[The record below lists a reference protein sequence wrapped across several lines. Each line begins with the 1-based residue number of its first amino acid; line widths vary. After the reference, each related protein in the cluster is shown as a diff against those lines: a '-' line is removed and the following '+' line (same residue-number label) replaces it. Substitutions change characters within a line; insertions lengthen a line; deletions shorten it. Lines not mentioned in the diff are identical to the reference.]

1 MSGAN
6 STVMFSGLTG
16 DRNSSKVLRPP
27 GGGSSDIFGLKDE
40 AKEEKVPA
48 VRVAGADMIGVTDV
62 GKENEKKVE
71 NVENK
76 QHKGASSFQLS
87 DQQPEDQGVKSR
99 KRSIDPLTG
108 LVLGE
113 KNQVDEAQ
121 EEEKE
126 TTAAA
131 APVKTGRVPPGGHS
145 SGLW

>member
-6 STVMFSGLTG
+6 STQMFTGLTG

-40 AKEEKVPA
+40 VPEVEKKA
-48 VRVAGADMIGVTDV
+48 VVRAAGADMIGVNDV

-76 QHKGASSFQLS
+76 TPHRGTSSFQLS
-87 DQQPEDQGVKSR
+87 DEQPDDQGAKNR

-113 KNQVDEAQ
+113 KKKDGEE
-121 EEEKE
+121 EEEK
-126 TTAAA
+126 APAP

>member
-1 MSGAN
+1 
-6 STVMFSGLTG
+6 MFTGLTG

-40 AKEEKVPA
+40 VPEVEKKA
-48 VRVAGADMIGVTDV
+48 VVKAAGADMIGVNDDM

-76 QHKGASSFQLS
+76 QHRGTSSFQLS
-87 DQQPEDQGVKSR
+87 DEQPDDQGAKNR

-113 KNQVDEAQ
+113 KKKDG
-121 EEEKE
+121 EEEEGK
-126 TTAAA
+126 APAPA
-131 APVKTGRVPPGGHS
+131 PAPVKTGRVPPGGHS